1 MVEIRRY
8 QAGDAEAFRDLNV
21 AWIAQYFAMEDVDRA
36 VLDDP
41 EGHIL
46 ERGGQIFMATLDGEP
61 VGCCALILT
70 HPGTFEVAKMAVKEG
85 HRGLGIGRKLLERAV
100 EEARLGGARSL
111 SLEPN
116 TKLASAVH
124 LYESVGF
131 RHLPPEKV
139 QPSIYARAN
148 VFMEMEF

>member
-21 AWIAQYFAMEDVDRA
+21 AWIAQYFAMEDADRA

-46 ERGGQIFMATLDGEP
+46 ERGGKIFMATLAGKL
-61 VGCCALILT
+61 VGCCALIPAHT
-70 HPGTFEVAKMAVKEG
+70 GVFEVAKMAVKEE

-100 EEARLGGARSL
+100 AEARLAGAKAL
-111 SLEPN
+111 SLETN
-116 TKLASAVH
+116 AQLANAVH

-139 QPSIYARAN
+139 QPSVYERAN